1 MDQTQR
7 DFINL
12 PVGGKYFLSG
22 PPGSGKT
29 NLLLLRAEVTIGSG
43 ERDILFITYTRSLAD
58 FIRSGAVSRGL
69 IEDHQVKTFHSWA
82 YEYVLTNL
90 GERILSKE
98 TDFDDGARDQALAQI
113 LEANSR
119 RPSEKMYS
127 AIFVDEAQDLRVA
140 ELQALL
146 ELSDNICVC
155 GDDRQGI
162 YQLDGIQIAEAAGL
176 EAYKL
181 DKHFRMGHAIAKV
194 ADRLMPPEKG
204 GEKLEDACNYD
215 KSIFGTPTAEMNPC
229 DSRDIQFDEMV
240 ELIRIQLD
248 GFKGELIGV
257 LCPRQEDRLE
267 LRERFDG
274 TDLSGAVFVHGVDES
289 ATFVS
294 ERLIHVLTL
303 HGSKGAEFRCV
314 HIFGAEGLSV
324 FPLNRTKLSYTGV
337 TRAKTSLNVFRTG
350 KTSSKLENAFAKK
363 QLFGLDNL
371 LPGDE

>member
-1 MDQTQR
+1 M
-7 DFINL
+7 
-12 PVGGKYFLSG
+12 
-22 PPGSGKT
+22 
-29 NLLLLRAEVTIGSG
+29 
-43 ERDILFITYTRSLAD
+43 
-58 FIRSGAVSRGL
+58 
-69 IEDHQVKTFHSWA
+69 
-82 YEYVLTNL
+82 
-90 GERILSKE
+90 
-98 TDFDDGARDQALAQI
+98 
-113 LEANSR
+113 
-119 RPSEKMYS
+119 
-127 AIFVDEAQDLRVA
+127 
-140 ELQALL
+140 
-146 ELSDNICVC
+146 
-155 GDDRQGI
+155 
-162 YQLDGIQIAEAAGL
+162 
-176 EAYKL
+176 
-181 DKHFRMGHAIAKV
+181 
-194 ADRLMPPEKG
+194 
-204 GEKLEDACNYD
+204 
-215 KSIFGTPTAEMNPC
+215 
-229 DSRDIQFDEMV
+229 
-240 ELIRIQLD
+240 
-248 GFKGELIGV
+248 